1 MSRKRGIISMGRRK
15 SQQMFTAP
23 HGRSG
28 IDRRRGTLFI
38 VGNSLGS
45 PEDLSIR
52 AVSILKSVPIVAAET
67 PLNAQ
72 ELLAYHE
79 IHTTITSY
87 NPRIAHEKIPVLLH
101 HLQQGGDIALLS
113 DNGLPVIYDP
123 GHLLIRAVQQA
134 GYPVK
139 IVPGPSALTAAIAL
153 SGSTGDRF
161 VFEGRLPR
169 TRHRLDEFFK
179 RFRNATHT
187 VVFYIDHA
195 VLPQVVKSLIRKLP
209 DRPITLAVN
218 LTKETE
224 QIFQGTPA
232 ELMKLV
238 RTFTHK
244 DDITVVLGTRHQRK
258 KKQK

>member
-1 MSRKRGIISMGRRK
+1 MGRKRRIISMGRRK

-23 HGRSG
+23 PDQSG
-28 IDRRRGTLFI
+28 THRRRGTLFI

-52 AVSILKSVPIVAAET
+52 AVSILKTVPIVAAET

-72 ELLAYHE
+72 ALFAYHE

-101 HLQQGGDIALLS
+101 HLQQGNDIALLS

-169 TRHRLDEFFK
+169 TRLRLDEFFK
-179 RFRNATHT
+179 RFRNATHA
-187 VVFYIDHA
+187 VVFYTDHA
-195 VLPQVVKSLIRKLP
+195 VLPQVINSLIRRLP

-218 LTKETE
+218 MTKETE
-224 QIFQGTPA
+224 RVFQGTPA
-232 ELMKLV
+232 EFMKLA
-238 RTFTHK
+238 RTFTRE
-244 DDITVVLGTRHQRK
+244 DDITVVLGMRHQRRK
-258 KKQK
+258 NWQ